1 MLEDGAVAEY
11 RTQELAVLGCH
22 SCLLVDDGGG
32 VGLAQAQAHV
42 LTGRACNE
50 NCVDSITKIL
60 SFYFANSSSHCPFYM
75 YKFTRL
81 HSCLPRRRGEG
92 RGGEVSLLR

>member
-32 VGLAQAQAHV
+32 VRLAQAQAHV
-42 LTGRACNE
+42 LAGRACNKK
-50 NCVDSITKIL
+50 CVDSITKIL
-60 SFYFANSSSHCPFYM
+60 SHCPVYM